1 MSPHIAKRRDYPLF
15 VTSVE
20 AHTSP
25 DGRYRDILRLNCGR
39 QPGRT
44 HRRLGIFI
52 GANPSAAD
60 MDKSDAT
67 INKVANELCASPGP
81 LWGDCNEL
89 LVVNLSPLRAT
100 YSAEAVSMLDDPAML
115 TDSLEKCGAAWG
127 AIKAALGQ
135 GIYKPVIWVGW
146 GDCLKRH
153 TRALS
158 APFKNLLEGREVL
171 HLPLLKNGEP
181 GHPCRADLKTLRRS
195 VLWPKPVIGPLV
207 GCDTSPDADI
217 PF

>member
-1 MSPHIAKRRDYPLF
+1 MSPYIAKRRDYPPF

-20 AHTSP
+20 AHTST
-25 DGRYRDILRLNCGR
+25 DGRYRDILRLNCGW
-39 QPGRT
+39 QPGVN

-60 MDKSDAT
+60 VDKSDAT

-81 LWGDCNEL
+81 LWGNCNEL

-115 TDSLEKCGAAWG
+115 AESLDKSGVAWG
-127 AIKAALGQ
+127 AIKAALEQ

-146 GDCLKRH
+146 GDCLKHH

-158 APFKNLLEGREVL
+158 APFKELLEGREVL